1 MKDARMKSVFF
12 DVYVEYNGKQ
22 VLVKPWESLDSFT
35 TTTTQLIIVCK
46 EYPRISYHSESFI
59 PIDDQTLSQF
69 IDLCYPPLLSFFQQQ
84 TPNLSSL
91 WCIIDCLPIPSYYYD
106 KQRDEPLLSV
116 ETYSSFYSVPIE
128 SLVYS
133 LHLLYHVINSN
144 KQPNP
149 VNGNLIQIIQ
159 PMIFCYSTLAT
170 KYPTPCPYSLLAT
183 QMLGSVNILILKRIQ
198 NEYKD
203 SSLFLRYRNSTAWI
217 NDVTSTYTTVTKKE
231 EICITDSDFQSIIQY
246 MYDYFFLY
254 YIDLLF
260 YLSYLMMILLVMIF

>member
-91 WCIIDCLPIPSYYYD
+91 WCIIDCLPIPSSYYD
-106 KQRDEPLLSV
+106 KQRDGPLLSV

-133 LHLLYHVINSN
+133 LHLL
-144 KQPNP
+144 
-149 VNGNLIQIIQ
+149 
-159 PMIFCYSTLAT
+159 
-170 KYPTPCPYSLLAT
+170 
-183 QMLGSVNILILKRIQ
+183 
-198 NEYKD
+198 
-203 SSLFLRYRNSTAWI
+203 
-217 NDVTSTYTTVTKKE
+217 
-231 EICITDSDFQSIIQY
+231 
-246 MYDYFFLY
+246 
-254 YIDLLF
+254 
-260 YLSYLMMILLVMIF
+260 